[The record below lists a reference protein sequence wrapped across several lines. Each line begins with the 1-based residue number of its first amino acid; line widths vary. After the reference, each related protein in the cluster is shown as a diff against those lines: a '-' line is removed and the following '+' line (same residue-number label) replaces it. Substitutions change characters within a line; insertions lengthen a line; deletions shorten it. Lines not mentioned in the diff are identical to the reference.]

1 MKASNPS
8 LPPGEKKRAFV
19 GDYCVKQ
26 HLLREVNAVSVEIC
40 LARRHFRTLR
50 WMVLAPFSALEAR
63 FWGPSICPCLWGK
76 ETHLHRRVLREAT
89 SATSGRRRLRRNLP
103 GTAAFLDPSLA
114 ALTAFRALAGGL
126 ARPSSVLASG
136 IRTRTHI
143 GKPCAKQHLLYVSSI
158 PAEIWMVRRRH
169 FRTSRESAL
178 TALWALDEGF

>member
-143 GKPCAKQHLLYVSSI
+143 GKPCAKQHLLYVRSAPSLRKSGWYGGGI
-158 PAEIWMVRRRH
+158 FGPLVRV
-169 FRTSRESAL
+169 L
-178 TALWALDEGF
+178 